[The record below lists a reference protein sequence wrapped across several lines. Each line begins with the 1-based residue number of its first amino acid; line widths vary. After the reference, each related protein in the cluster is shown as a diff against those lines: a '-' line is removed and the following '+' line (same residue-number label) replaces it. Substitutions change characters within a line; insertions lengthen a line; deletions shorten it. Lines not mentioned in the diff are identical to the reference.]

1 MAVIVVTDLVKR
13 YKCYASPSDRLKE
26 ILFKKPRH
34 RVFTALDH
42 VSLVLEKG
50 QSIGVIG
57 QNGSGKSTLLKIL
70 AGVILPDS
78 GTVAIHGRV
87 TGLLE
92 LGTGFHGEFTGRENI
107 RHNASLLGL
116 SREEIDAKMG
126 DIEAFAELGP
136 FIDEPLKIYS
146 SGMVLR
152 LAFSVA
158 IHADPDVFIIDEALA
173 VGDAYFQQKCTER
186 IRAFREKGG
195 SLLFVSHDMTS
206 VKMLCDKVL
215 VLDCG
220 KTVGFGDPDAMV
232 RLYNRLLA
240 EKGSGDAV
248 AGPAH
253 LLEPPASTPGE
264 DTAPPAAQAPQDTA
278 RRGYGSLAV
287 CIRQVR
293 LCLGDDLDATVLP
306 SGHPATVRMDLEARD
321 DVDELTV
328 GLMIRDRFGQDIFGT
343 NTYLMGE
350 RLRMTAGERLEVCFS
365 FPQWN
370 LGPGPYTLTVAAH
383 RSSAHI
389 HGCYHWIDHAVSF
402 QVVQGGGF
410 EFAGM
415 VRLPV
420 SLAVRHFHEGRPVPP
435 EDGLRHQD
443 IPHGQTGR
451 KDV

>member
-1 MAVIVVTDLVKR
+1 MPIIAVTGLVKR
-13 YKCYASPSDRLKE
+13 FKCYASPSDRLKE
-26 ILFKKPRH
+26 ILLKKPRH

-50 QSIGVIG
+50 QSIGIIG

-70 AGVILPDS
+70 AGVILPDA
-78 GTVAIHGRV
+78 GTVSIQGRV

-116 SREEIDAKMG
+116 SRDEIEARMEAV
-126 DIEAFAELGP
+126 EAFAELGP

-152 LAFSVA
+152 LAFSTA

-186 IRAFREKGG
+186 IREFRRKGG

-215 VLDCG
+215 VLDQG
-220 KTVGFGDPDAMV
+220 RLVGFGDPDPMV
-232 RLYNRLLA
+232 RLYNRILA
-240 EKGSGDAV
+240 VKGSGDA
-248 AGPAH
+248 AGGGQRGPDRVESSKAP
-253 LLEPPASTPGE
+253 EGE
-264 DTAPPAAQAPQDTA
+264 AVK
-278 RRGYGSLAV
+278 GYGSLAV
-287 CIRQVR
+287 RIQRVR
-293 LCLGDDLDATVLP
+293 LCLGEDQDATVLP
-306 SGHPATVRMDLEARD
+306 SGHPATVRLLLEARR

-328 GLMIRDRFGQDIFGT
+328 GMMIRDRFGQDIFGT
-343 NTYLMGE
+343 NTYLLGE
-350 RLRMTAGERLEVCFS
+350 RLGMRAGERLEVCFA

-370 LGPGPYTLTVAAH
+370 LGPGLYTLTVAAH

-410 EFAGM
+410 EFAGV
-415 VRLPV
+415 VRLPTV
-420 SLAVRHFHEGRPVPP
+420 LSVRSLS
-435 EDGLRHQD
+435 
-443 IPHGQTGR
+443 HGHG
-451 KDV
+451 

>member
-1 MAVIVVTDLVKR
+1 MPVIVVKDLVKR
-13 YKCYASPSDRLKE
+13 FKCYASPADRLKE

-42 VSLVLEKG
+42 VSLTLEKG

-70 AGVILPDS
+70 AGVLLPDA

-92 LGTGFHGEFTGRENI
+92 LGTGFHGEFTGRENV

-116 SREEIDAKMG
+116 GRDEIEEKMAAV
-126 DIEAFAELGP
+126 EAFAELGP

-158 IHADPDVFIIDEALA
+158 IHADPEVFIIDEALA

-186 IRAFREKGG
+186 LRAFRQRGG

-206 VKMLCDKVL
+206 VKLLCDQVL
-215 VLDCG
+215 VLDKG
-220 KTVGFGDPDAMV
+220 KPVGFGDPEAMV

-240 EKGSGDAV
+240 AKGGAIGDERVMERQKIGA
-248 AGPAH
+248 
-253 LLEPPASTPGE
+253 L
-264 DTAPPAAQAPQDTA
+264 
-278 RRGYGSLAV
+278 GYGSMEV
-287 CIRQVR
+287 RIRDVR
-293 LCLGDDLDATVLP
+293 LCLGEGGFADASWPSLGKAGGEGVDFSTEAALAGNDAAQWPCPEATVIP
-306 SGHPATVRMDLEARD
+306 SGHPVTVHVSLEAHAT
-321 DVDELTV
+321 VDELTV
-328 GLMIRDRFGQDIFGT
+328 GVMIRDRFGQDIFGT

-350 RLRMTAGERLEVCFS
+350 RLRLEAGERLHVQFMVA
-365 FPQWN
+365 QWN

-402 QVVQGGGF
+402 HVVQGGGY
-410 EFAGM
+410 EFAG
-415 VRLPV
+415 VARLPV
-420 SLAVRHFHEGRPVPP
+420 ELAIRRW
-435 EDGLRHQD
+435 
-443 IPHGQTGR
+443 
-451 KDV
+451 

>member
-1 MAVIVVTDLVKR
+1 MPVIVVTDVVKR
-13 YKCYASPSDRLKE
+13 FRCYASPSDRLKE

-34 RVFTALDH
+34 RLFTALDH

-57 QNGSGKSTLLKIL
+57 RNGSGKSTLLKIL
-70 AGVILPDS
+70 AGVILPDA
-78 GTVAIHGRV
+78 GEVAIHGRV

-116 SREEIDAKMG
+116 SHEEIEAKMEVV
-126 DIEAFAELGP
+126 EAFAELGP

-173 VGDAYFQQKCTER
+173 VGDGYFQQKCTER
-186 IRAFREKGG
+186 IREFRRKGG

-215 VLDCG
+215 VLDGG
-220 KTVGFGDPDAMV
+220 KSVGFGDPDPMV

-240 EKGSGDAV
+240 ERGAKEEAPAGGEPSGT
-248 AGPAH
+248 AGVPSHGAAETAEEMAH
-253 LLEPPASTPGE
+253 
-264 DTAPPAAQAPQDTA
+264 
-278 RRGYGSLAV
+278 RGYGSLAV
-287 CIRQVR
+287 CIRRVR
-293 LCLGDDLDATVLP
+293 LCLDDDLDATVLP
-306 SGHPATVRMDLEARD
+306 SGHRVTVRIVLEARQ

-328 GLMIRDRFGQDIFGT
+328 GIMIRDRFGQDVFGT
-343 NTYLMGE
+343 NTHFLGE
-350 RLRMTAGERLEVCFS
+350 RLRVTAGERLEVRFA
-365 FPQWN
+365 FPEWN
-370 LGPGPYTLTVAAH
+370 LGPGLYTLTVAAH

-402 QVVQGGGF
+402 QVVLGGGY
-410 EFAGM
+410 EFVGM
-415 VRLPV
+415 AACR
-420 SLAVRHFHEGRPVPP
+420 
-435 EDGLRHQD
+435 
-443 IPHGQTGR
+443 
-451 KDV
+451 